1 MAETASQVRSQNP
14 THAPS
19 RLRALLHSVR
29 IMKRKS
35 FRAQQIQ
42 FQAPLLGTIAARESK
57 LAQTSSGIGQPG
69 LRRKRLFIINQV
81 RRSGTDKK
89 IRRVLIFD
97 NHPDSLRLVFEG
109 GAISHLELPKSRH
122 VSSWELIIV
131 SILIIGGLIGIFW
144 PIF

>member
-1 MAETASQVRSQNP
+1 VAETASPVRSQNL

-35 FRAQQIQ
+35 FGARQIQ
-42 FQAPLLGTIAARESK
+42 FPLVGTIAARESK
-57 LAQTSSGIGQPG
+57 LAQTSSGIRQPG
-69 LRRKRLFIINQV
+69 LRRKRLFIIKQV
-81 RRSGTDKK
+81 KRSGTDKK

-109 GAISHLELPKSRH
+109 GAISHHELPKSRH
-122 VSSWELIIV
+122 VSSWELIVV
-131 SILIIGGLIGIFW
+131 SILIIGGLVGMFW
-144 PIF
+144 PLF

>member
-1 MAETASQVRSQNP
+1 VAETASRVRSQNP

-35 FRAQQIQ
+35 FRDRRIQ
-42 FQAPLLGTIAARESK
+42 VPASLIEPIAARESN
-57 LAQTSSGIGQPG
+57 LAQASSGIGQTG
-69 LRRKRLFIINQV
+69 LRRKRLFIIKQV
-81 RRSGTDKK
+81 SRSGTDKK

-109 GAISHLELPKSRH
+109 GAISHHDLPKSRH

-131 SILIIGGLIGIFW
+131 SILTIGGLVGMFW
-144 PIF
+144 PLF